1 MTSRSRPELMKADMG
16 ELTGYSDTDWEGDI
30 DDRHLTIGNLFI
42 MAGAPV
48 SWLSLKQAIVHLRQ
62 SM

>member
-1 MTSRSRPELMKADMG
+1 MG